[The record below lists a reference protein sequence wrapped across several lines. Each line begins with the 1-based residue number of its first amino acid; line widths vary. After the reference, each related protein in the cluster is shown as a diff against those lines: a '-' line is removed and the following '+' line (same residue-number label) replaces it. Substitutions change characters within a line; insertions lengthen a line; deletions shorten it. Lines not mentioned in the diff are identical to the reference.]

1 MTKPQWIFGRFLGI
15 FLALPTVALASSL
28 VFESPSG
35 PLTAREIAGFKSWA
49 QTFHPD
55 PDNVGDAWAF
65 GHSGQALEALGL
77 MYEATGDRALLD
89 RMIAIAGIGL
99 AERNDLAP
107 APVGHR
113 PLWPGP
119 STPAWGN
126 QAPGGDNASHAGPE
140 TGDAAGK
147 IAYAAYLILKTPG
160 LDGLAVPD
168 GDPGQLGRTYGE
180 RARTFVHLL
189 DATEDEFVLPWFVR
203 KEDGD
208 RFYYPKDR
216 RYIRSLGGDRNNAGD
231 AVPWNQQFML
241 DCGLQR
247 LAQCHELLR
256 DDPARVALYDTCV
269 RASLS
274 WFLESVTSHR
284 DPRAHGIFY
293 TWSYAAD
300 DAKHVEDSVHAGLDL
315 EGVYRCYLS
324 GRYAAVLH
332 RSHLQSFANEVVDVM
347 SLGGGHF
354 AGIVDGNA
362 KGGHAAPTDFPRPNV
377 LVILEFRPDA
387 FPAFAQFALAAKRTA
402 GDPTAVSHL
411 LWVKYRLS
419 QNLATAP

>member
-1 MTKPQWIFGRFLGI
+1 MIRPHRIVGWLLGVV
-15 FLALPTVALASSL
+15 LALPAAALASPL

-35 PLTAREIAGFKSWA
+35 PLTLREIAGFKSWA
-49 QTFHPD
+49 QAFHPD
-55 PDNVGDAWAF
+55 ADNQGDAWAF

-77 MYEATGDRALLD
+77 MYEATGDRDFLD
-89 RMIAIAGIGL
+89 RMIEIAGVGL

-113 PLWPGP
+113 PLWPGI

-126 QAPGGDNASHAGPE
+126 EAPGSAGAGHAGPE

-160 LDGLAVPD
+160 LDGVAVPD
-168 GDPGQLGRTYGE
+168 GDPGQFGKTYGE
-180 RARTFVHLL
+180 RARTFVRLL
-189 DATEDEFVLPWFVR
+189 DATEDQFILAWFVR
-203 KEDGD
+203 KDDGD

-216 RYIRSLGGDRNNAGD
+216 RYIQALGNERNNAGN
-231 AVPWNQQFML
+231 AVPWNQQFMI

-256 DDPARVALYDTCV
+256 DDPARIALYDACV

-274 WFLESVTSHR
+274 WMLQSVTSHR
-284 DPRAHGIFY
+284 DLGGHGVYY

-315 EGVYRCYLS
+315 EGLYRCYLS
-324 GRYAAVLH
+324 GRYAIVLN
-332 RSHLQSFANEVVDVM
+332 RSHLQAFANEVADVM
-347 SLGGGHF
+347 SLGGGRF

-362 KGGHAAPTDFPRPNV
+362 KGGHAVSTDFPRPDV
-377 LVILEFRPDA
+377 LVVLEFRPDV
-387 FPAFAQFALAAKRTA
+387 FPAIAQAAMAAKRTA

-411 LWVKYRLS
+411 LWVKYRLT